1 MDTPATK
8 QEWNELYKPL
18 SEQIRQRLERNAL
31 RKTVRAGSRLICHG
45 VAPAHLVIINTGSSE
60 ILVPTLGKPKSLAVV
75 GSGKVLGLHSV
86 VSGLLP
92 DVDVVCLEE
101 CLITLIPRE
110 EFMEALEQYPQT
122 YLAVAK
128 VLSSDLKMA
137 YDLHRVSVGAKH

>member
-1 MDTPATK
+1 MDTTAAK
-8 QEWNELYKPL
+8 QESNELYRPL
-18 SEQIRQRLERNAL
+18 SEQIRQRLERNSL
-31 RKTVRAGSRLICHG
+31 RKTVPAGSRLICHG
-45 VAPAHLVIINTGSSE
+45 VAPAHLVIINTGSTE
-60 ILVPTLGKPKSLAVV
+60 ISVPTLGKPRSLAMV

-92 DVDVVCLEE
+92 GVDVVCLQE
-101 CLITLIPRE
+101 CLITLIPRQ
-110 EFMEALEQYPQT
+110 EFIEALEQYPQI